1 MRIYFGLLFLLLVF
15 IRCGKNTNM
24 GLLHPEDSQVFF
36 NNKVTESD
44 SLNILIYEYMY
55 NGGGVALADFNNDGL
70 EDIYFTGNV
79 VDNALYLNKG
89 NLKFEDITQKANA
102 SCSGFWS
109 MGVSVIDINNDGW
122 LDMHI
127 AVSGRGS
134 ATHRKNILLENQ
146 GLDSEGIP
154 QFVNKADAYGLD
166 YDGFSIN
173 SYFFDY
179 NKDGLMDMF
188 LINNHFTNRGD
199 VLSKRNFQKNKDRNN
214 LNILYKNVDGTHFVD
229 VTEESGIANDA
240 FSLSANI
247 FDVNDD
253 GWQDIFVSNDFV
265 TSSALYI
272 NQQDGTFKEEIDS
285 YFKHQSFSS
294 MGVDVADF
302 NNDGQEDLITLDM
315 LPRTS
320 SRTKQMF
327 SKTNFLFYDLLDMY
341 KEKPQYMR
349 NCLYV
354 NQENTFHEISQLAHV
369 SSTDWSWSPLL
380 ADFDDDGH
388 KDLYITNGFPRDLTD
403 LDFINYR
410 GSYESILATNQD
422 FLDMIPRVKLPNVMF
437 QNSKRNEFEDQTE
450 LWGMDY
456 DSYSYG
462 QALADL
468 DQDGDLDIVVNNL
481 NETAFIFENKFSENN
496 FLNVKLKGPDNNT
509 QALYTRV
516 ELYHQGTLQKEKI
529 NPYRGYLSSTG
540 TTLHFGLGKKN
551 SIDSLKIYW
560 NDKESSM
567 LYDLTI
573 NSLLEI
579 DYNTITKQQTNK
591 LTPNFQLF
599 SETSTL
605 LGLDFEHKEN
615 KSYDFFTHELQQR
628 IYSNEGPA
636 IAVGDING
644 DGREDVV
651 LGGAKGQQSVLFSQI
666 ENEFEKINFDF
677 IDPQKEVVALSLFDA
692 DQDQDLDLYIGYG
705 HNGANDPEILQDELM
720 FNDGKGNFII
730 NKKALP
736 NFTEATSKV
745 LPFDV
750 DGDQDIDL
758 LVTARVRPYNYPES
772 PQTILLINNQGVFE
786 NKTDQFLPKEGY
798 LGMITDAEL
807 IDLDKDGI
815 SDLVLSTEWGGI
827 QVLINKKDHFVE
839 SESYFPKNINGAWN
853 SITTSDLDHDGDL
866 DLIVGNQGWNNPYTI
881 SKEEPMLMKFA
892 DFTGNGKNEPL
903 IFAPENGKYSP
914 IHLRNNFLNQ
924 LQYKKR
930 DFKNYKLYANAS
942 MEDILTPEELE
953 KATTLEIH
961 SYSSSIFENKGDFFV
976 QHELPV
982 EAQFS
987 PVFDAEVL
995 VEDSQQGLK
1004 KILLVGND
1012 NAFEVFTGPKNAS
1025 QGVVITI
1032 DSQLKMNVLD
1042 QKTTGFKVPF
1052 SGKHIEQLKVSDRNL
1067 IMISQ
1072 NNQKLLT
1079 YTQN

>member
-1 MRIYFGLLFLLLVF
+1 MRIYFGLLFLLF
-15 IRCGKNTNM
+15 ISIRCGKNTNM
-24 GLLHPEDSQVFF
+24 ELIPSKHSQVLF
-36 NNKVTESD
+36 NNKVTETD

-79 VDNALYLNKG
+79 VNNALYLNKG
-89 NLKFEDITQKANA
+89 KLKFEDITQKANV

-122 LDMHI
+122 LDMHV
-127 AVSGRGS
+127 AVSGKGS
-134 ATHRKNILLENQ
+134 ATLRKNILLENQ

-154 QFVNKADAYGLD
+154 QFVNKAKDYGID

-188 LINNHFTNRGD
+188 LLNNHFTNRGG

-229 VTEESGIANDA
+229 VTEKSGLQNDA

-247 FDVNDD
+247 FDANDD

-265 TSSALYI
+265 TSSAMYI
-272 NQQDGTFKEEIDS
+272 NQKDGTFKEEIDS

-380 ADFDDDGH
+380 ADFDDDGF

-422 FLDMIPRVKLPNVMF
+422 FLDMIPRVKLSNVMF
-437 QNSKRNEFEDQTE
+437 KNSKRNEFEDQTE
-450 LWGMDY
+450 FWGMNY

-481 NETAFIFENKFSENN
+481 NDTAFIFENKFSENN

-509 QALYTRV
+509 QALHALV
-516 ELYHQGTLQKEKI
+516 EVYHEGTFQKEKI

-540 TTLHFGLGKKN
+540 TTLHFGLEKKN
-551 SIDSLKIYW
+551 FIDSLKIYW
-560 NDKESSM
+560 NDKESST
-567 LYDLTI
+567 LYNLSVNELIEISYDTI
-573 NSLLEI
+573 S
-579 DYNTITKQQTNK
+579 KQQINK
-591 LTPNFQLF
+591 STPKPQLF
-599 SETSTL
+599 KEASTL
-605 LGLDFEHKEN
+605 TGLDFEHQEN
-615 KSYDFFTHELQQR
+615 KSYDFFSDELQQR

-644 DGREDVV
+644 DGLEDIV
-651 LGGAKGQQSVLFSQI
+651 LGGAKGQQSVLFSQN
-666 ENEFEKINFDF
+666 EREFEKIEFDF
-677 IDPQKEVVALSLFDA
+677 IDLQKEVVALSFFDA

-705 HNGANDPEILQDELM
+705 HNGANNPEILQDELM
-720 FNDGKGNFII
+720 LNDGKGNFSI
-730 NKKALP
+730 NKEALP

-758 LVTARVRPYNYPES
+758 LITARVKPYNYPES
-772 PQTILLINNQGVFE
+772 PQTILLINNKGFFE

-815 SDLVLSTEWGGI
+815 SDVVLSTEWGGI
-827 QVLINKKDHFVE
+827 QTLINKQDHFIE

-853 SITTSDLDHDGDL
+853 SITTSDLDDDGDL

-881 SKEEPMLMKFA
+881 SIEKPMLMKYA

-930 DFKNYKLYANAS
+930 DFKNYNLYANAS
-942 MEDILTPEELE
+942 LEDILTQEELE

-961 SYSSSIFENKGDFFV
+961 SYSSSIFENKGDYFI

-995 VEDSQQGLK
+995 VEDSQQGTK

-1025 QGVVITI
+1025 EGVVITI
-1032 DSQLKMNVLD
+1032 NSQLKMNVLD

-1052 SGKHIEQLKVSDRNL
+1052 SGKHIKQLRMSDKNL
-1067 IMISQ
+1067 ILISQ
-1072 NNQKLLT
+1072 NNEKLLT
-1079 YTQN
+1079 YFLK